1 MFDTKRSPTIS
12 DKTSFDLECFDN
24 VPLEKFPGFFLEIRN
39 KKGIFS
45 VIPNYIPISEIETYT
60 FASLEKLFKTI
71 LKDWKFI

>member
-1 MFDTKRSPTIS
+1 MVSNTESASGVIILKLF
-12 DKTSFDLECFDN
+12 
-24 VPLEKFPGFFLEIRN
+24 KFPGFFLEIRN

-45 VIPNYIPISEIETYT
+45 VIPNYIPISEIEIYT